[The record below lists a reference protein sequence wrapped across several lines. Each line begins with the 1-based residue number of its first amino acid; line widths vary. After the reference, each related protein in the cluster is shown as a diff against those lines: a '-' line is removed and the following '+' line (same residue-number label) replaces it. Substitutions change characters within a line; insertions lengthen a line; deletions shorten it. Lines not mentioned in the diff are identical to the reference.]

1 MVIRDD
7 PAERVDPVHQLVQ
20 GVVDCRERAV
30 VGQPLGHP
38 EGVHVRQVLA
48 DLRLRVRGHRRVA
61 RPVSRDDRGLV
72 GDDAG
77 GRVLGPGKGHR
88 GDPDIGHRGT
98 FRAASHKRQPVEAV
112 VDGHQVRPD
121 RRDVL
126 GGLSTCDDPAAG
138 VGAPTTPVSPFPS
151 FHRPAT
157 PAGRPRPR
165 LAPDADRPRVTAVYR
180 LLAFLRAWPPLGG
193 WGASASAGILTMAA
207 VVALTVRL
215 TLARGSVGRVLRFAV
230 PGGVAGD
237 RGAAE
242 RGSRPPGV
250 SRLPAGESHDLR
262 TLHPRAGRDDR
273 DGGIR
278 RARAVCL
285 VDDCEVI
292 LARRATRSRVAGI
305 PRAA

>member
-1 MVIRDD
+1 MATRS
-7 PAERVDPVHQLVQ
+7 
-20 GVVDCRERAV
+20 
-30 VGQPLGHP
+30 GQ
-38 EGVHVRQVLA
+38 
-48 DLRLRVRGHRRVA
+48 
-61 RPVSRDDRGLV
+61 
-72 GDDAG
+72 
-77 GRVLGPGKGHR
+77 
-88 GDPDIGHRGT
+88 I
-98 FRAASHKRQPVEAV
+98 AATSWA
-112 VDGHQVRPD
+112 
-121 RRDVL
+121 
-126 GGLSTCDDPAAG
+126 GLSTCDDPAAG

-193 WGASASAGILTMAA
+193 WGASASAVDLDDGGGGGLDGQADS
-207 VVALTVRL
+207 R
-215 TLARGSVGRVLRFAV
+215 ARVGGQGAPFAV

-262 TLHPRAGRDDR
+262 TSHPRAGRDDR

-292 LARRATRSRVAGI
+292 LARRADAIGGQVDAVRVVDLGGLDL
-305 PRAA
+305 PRRAEGERFDAVSFGLIT